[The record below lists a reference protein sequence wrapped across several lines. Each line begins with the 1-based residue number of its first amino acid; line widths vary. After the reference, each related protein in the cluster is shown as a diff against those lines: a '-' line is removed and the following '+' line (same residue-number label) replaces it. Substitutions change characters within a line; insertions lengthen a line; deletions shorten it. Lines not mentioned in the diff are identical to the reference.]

1 MGLDLLIRE
10 QKNFRTNEKG
20 NTVWEVEQLCNL
32 RNCWNF
38 AQSIGIENCTT
49 INIGCEEIFD
59 FIEDIEND
67 NEKNYILEELE
78 SAGISKDDERTF
90 EVHAWW

>member
-32 RNCWNF
+32 RNCWNLLE
-38 AQSIGIENCTT
+38 SLGLENCSTKSFYEKDLFSF
-49 INIGCEEIFD
+49 IQD
-59 FIEDIEND
+59 IEDEN
-67 NEKNYILEELE
+67 ETRFILEELE
-78 SAGISKDDERTF
+78 SVGITGKNDRTF
-90 EVHAWW
+90 EIHVWY